1 VKTKLLIPGIQ
12 HAEETD
18 LRAEVSRIACNFKK
32 GFDTGAKQ
40 KIVDGL
46 LVLQSEWR
54 QPIMMQNVLSSATR
68 KR

>member
-1 VKTKLLIPGIQ
+1 MQ
-12 HAEETD
+12 HAEEAD

-32 GFDTGAKQ
+32 SFGTGAKQ

-54 QPIMMQNVLSSATR
+54 QLTR
-68 KR
+68 